1 MKLSKRDIGILL
13 GLLGIIL
20 AVASYALVFNPMKL
34 ENETLKTELAALKD
48 KEAKLVDLENN
59 FDYYQEQIDVCK
71 EKSAEIEAR
80 FPAEVKP
87 ENEIMYAVELED
99 GLEVEFSTLN
109 YGTPLEIVTDGE
121 KAERYA
127 YCTSLSANYR
137 ATYKGL
143 KDVILYTADQADR
156 MVVDTVTASFD
167 GTTGNL
173 VGSMTINMYTVAGT
187 ERMYEKPYVPAMNM
201 GIENIFGTIEIPT
214 GENAAGSEET
224 AEN

>member
-1 MKLSKRDIGILL
+1 MKLSRRDIGLLL
-13 GLLGIIL
+13 GLLGLVI

-34 ENETLKTELAALKD
+34 KNQELETQLASLKD

-59 FDYYQEQIDVCK
+59 FDYYKEQIEVCK

-87 ENEIMYAVELED
+87 ENEIMYAVELENA
-99 GLEVEFSTLN
+99 LEVEFSTLN
-109 YGTPLEIVTDGE
+109 YGTPLEIVTSGE
-121 KAERYA
+121 KAERFA

-143 KDVILYTADQADR
+143 KDVILYTADQDDR

-173 VGSMTINMYTVAGT
+173 VGNMTINMYTVAGT

-214 GENAAGSEET
+214 GENAGET

>member
-121 KAERYA
+121 
-127 YCTSLSANYR
+127 
-137 ATYKGL
+137 
-143 KDVILYTADQADR
+143 
-156 MVVDTVTASFD
+156 
-167 GTTGNL
+167 
-173 VGSMTINMYTVAGT
+173 
-187 ERMYEKPYVPAMNM
+187 
-201 GIENIFGTIEIPT
+201 
-214 GENAAGSEET
+214 
-224 AEN
+224 